1 MNSCRAPARCRAT
14 TRNRGDRGARAHAF
28 TLIELLVVISI
39 IAILIAILLPALA
52 RGRIISKRTSCGS
65 NLHSIGVALQGYLND
80 FKGVFPVHSNWGN
93 LVGRHGIKN
102 TYDEAPG
109 TGWEN
114 ETSTSGQALKV
125 RPLNKY
131 LDSPMVARCPDDR
144 GDVLQNNVSNCFEA
158 YGTSY
163 LVHWRSDNFATAHAT
178 SDNIGS
184 KPLRESDGRGPMSLK
199 LVMAEWV
206 WHGNRALSQPQ
217 NLWHNIRAIRQYNIL
232 YGDSHVK
239 FFSFPRDIEN
249 WYDPNAAAPDPNR
262 GWW

>member
-1 MNSCRAPARCRAT
+1 MSFRVGTSLRGVGGRAH
-14 TRNRGDRGARAHAF
+14 GARRAF
-28 TLIELLVVISI
+28 TLIELLVVIAI

-52 RGRIISKRTSCGS
+52 RGRTISKRTSCGS
-65 NLHSIGVALQGYLND
+65 NQHSIGVALQGYLND

-93 LVGRHGIKN
+93 LVGKHGTKN

-114 ETSTSGQALKV
+114 ETSSAGQPLKI

-144 GDVLQNNVSNCFEA
+144 GDVLQSKVLNCFEA

-178 SDNIGS
+178 SDNLGS
-184 KPLRESDGRGPMSLK
+184 KPIRESDGRGPMTLK
-199 LVMAEWV
+199 LVLAEWV
-206 WHGNRALSQPQ
+206 WHGNRALDQPQ
-217 NLWHNIRAIRQYNIL
+217 NLWHNIRALRQYNIL

-239 FFSFPRDIEN
+239 FFTFPREIED
-249 WYDPNAAAPDPNR
+249 WYDPAAAAPDPNR